1 MAPNTPIRGQDLVEL
16 VLLAALWGASF
27 LFMRLGAADFGPAAL
42 LLLRLA
48 GAAAVLLPVLVL
60 RGQWPA
66 LRQHWRPIVTVG
78 VITSLLPFA
87 AFITAALVLSAGLSS
102 ILNATAPLWAALIGW
117 VVFADKPDRSRSVGL
132 ALGFAGVLLLA
143 WDQASFK
150 AGHHGVSPA
159 VGIALCL
166 AATLLYGVGAHFA
179 RMKLAGIP
187 PLAVATG
194 SQAGSAV
201 LALVPAVLWWPAQTP
216 GPVAWASAAAL
227 AVACTA
233 LAYVLY
239 FRLIAHVGAGNAIT
253 VTFLIPAF
261 GIGWGVLFLDEA
273 LDAQVVAGCAIIV
286 LGTALAT
293 GALKWP
299 RRTHP
304 AA

>member
-1 MAPNTPIRGQDLVEL
+1 MTATGTGVRSRDLAEL

-42 LLLRLA
+42 LFLRLA
-48 GAAAVLLPVLVL
+48 GAALVLLPILAW

-78 VITSLLPFA
+78 VINSLLPFA

-102 ILNATAPLWAALIGW
+102 ILNATAPLWTALIGW
-117 VVFADKPDRSRSVGL
+117 VVFADKPDRGRALGL
-132 ALGFAGVLLLA
+132 GLGFAGVLLLA
-143 WDQASFK
+143 WDQASLK
-150 AGHHGVSPA
+150 AGDHGVSPA
-159 VGIALCL
+159 LGIGLCL
-166 AATLLYGVGAHFA
+166 AATLLYGIGAHFT
-179 RMKLAGIP
+179 RRHLTGVP

-194 SQAGSAV
+194 TQAGSAV
-201 LALVPAVLWWPAQTP
+201 FAIVPALLWWPEQMP
-216 GPVAWASAAAL
+216 GAAAWGAAAAL

-239 FRLIAHVGAGNAIT
+239 FRLIAHIGAGNAIT

-261 GIGWGVLFLDEA
+261 GIGWGVLLLGET
-273 LDAQVVAGCAIIV
+273 LDAQVIAGCAVIV

-293 GALKWP
+293 GVLKLP
-299 RRTHP
+299 RTL
-304 AA
+304 AG

>member
-1 MAPNTPIRGQDLVEL
+1 MAAPAAVRGSDLAEL

-42 LLLRLA
+42 LFLRLA
-48 GAAAVLLPVLVL
+48 GAALVLLPILAL

-66 LRQHWRPIVTVG
+66 LRRHWRPIVTVG

-102 ILNATAPLWAALIGW
+102 ILNATAPLWTAVIGW
-117 VVFADKPDRSRSVGL
+117 AVFAERPDRSRTLGL
-132 ALGFAGVLLLA
+132 ALGFGGVLLLA
-143 WDQASFK
+143 WDQASLK
-150 AGHHGVSPA
+150 AGSHGVSPA
-159 VGIALCL
+159 LGIGLCL
-166 AATLLYGVGAHFA
+166 AATLCYGIGAHYT
-179 RMKLAGIP
+179 RRRLQGVP

-201 LALVPAVLWWPAQTP
+201 LALGPALLLWPAQAP
-216 GPVAWASAAAL
+216 GPVAWGAAAAL

-239 FRLIAHVGAGNAIT
+239 FRLIAHIGAGNAIT

-261 GIGWGVLFLDEA
+261 GIGWGAAFLGET
-273 LDAQVVAGCAIIV
+273 LDAQVIAGCAVIV

-293 GALKWP
+293 GVLKLP
-299 RRTHP
+299 RRTS
-304 AA
+304 AAD